1 MSINPSELYDFL
13 NKKGIDF
20 FSGVPDSLLKEFC
33 LCIDSNSNNKNHII
47 AANEGNA
54 IAHAAG
60 YYLGTGKIP
69 FVYMQ
74 NSGLGNAVN
83 PLLSLCDKEVYSIP
97 LLMMIGWRGEPNIK
111 DEPQHVKQG
120 KIQLSLLESMGIKFF
135 IIDENWKNSKK
146 NISKAIIHAESEKEP
161 VALIIKKG
169 TFEKYVGT
177 ASEIMK
183 SEKLMSRETALKIL
197 IDNLPKEII
206 VVSTTGKASRE
217 IFEIR
222 EKNADNHSRDFLTV
236 GSMGHCSSI
245 ALGIAIAKPN
255 KKIVCIDG
263 DGSLLMHLGSLSTIA
278 KINPDNFYH
287 ILVNNK
293 VHDSVGGQETS
304 VKYVDVPGLIKS
316 NKYKNIFSI
325 NNEMDLKIIAKDFLS
340 NKGPSFLEIIVKAGS
355 RDNLGRPNIKP
366 IDNKKKFMKYLAN
379 NHK

>member
-1 MSINPSELYDFL
+1 MSFNPKKLYDFL
-13 NKKGIDF
+13 IQNKIDF

-33 LCIDSNSNNKNHII
+33 LCIDNNSNNKEHII

-60 YYLGTGKIP
+60 YYLGTGRIP

-74 NSGLGNAVN
+74 NSGLGNAIN

-97 LLMMIGWRGEPNIK
+97 LLMMIGWRGEPSVN

-120 KIQLSLLESMGIKFF
+120 KIQLDLLESMGIKYF
-135 IIDENWKNSKK
+135 IIDGNWGNSKN
-146 NISKAIIHAESEKEP
+146 NISKAMLYAENKKEP
-161 VALIIKKG
+161 VALVVKKE
-169 TFEKYVGT
+169 TFAKFEGRNLKK
-177 ASEIMK
+177 SEN
-183 SEKLMSRETALKIL
+183 EKLMLRETALEIL
-197 IDNLPKEII
+197 INNLPKDIV
-206 VVSTTGKASRE
+206 VVSTTGKTSRE

-222 EKNADNHSRDFLTV
+222 EKMGDNHSKDFLTV

-293 VHDSVGGQETS
+293 AHDSVGGQETS
-304 VKYVDVPGLIKS
+304 IRYIDTLNVIKA
-316 NKYKNIFSI
+316 NKYKNIFSVD
-325 NNEMDLKIIAKDFLS
+325 NEVDLKIITRDFLS
-340 NKGPSFLEIIVKAGS
+340 NKGPSFLEIKVKIGS
-355 RDNLGRPNIKP
+355 RFDLGRPNIKP
-366 IDNKKKFMKYLAN
+366 SDNKKNFMKYVLKN
-379 NHK
+379 DK